1 MKICI
6 FGDVHWSQYSSIV
19 RQRGEQFSIRLEN
32 LIQSMNWVEDMT
44 RKYSC
49 GMCISLGDFFDNSTI
64 DAESIAALREVE
76 WNEIQHIVVAGN
88 HEMARADNCYS
99 SAIALSFFPFVH
111 VMTTP
116 NQLRIYD
123 EENVC
128 SLMFLPY
135 VLEPDK
141 CALDKTFVK
150 YERNYLFS
158 HNDLKD
164 VNYGPFISKTGFSV
178 DDISAVCDRC
188 FNGHIHNEGICG
200 DNIINVG
207 NLTGQNFSEDA
218 TKYRH
223 KIIILDTETDDVV
236 ILENPYAM
244 NFYKVDNLSDVRK
257 DNAVVTLKTSDVSQ
271 KENLKNMKN
280 VIAYK
285 VIADVKK
292 TSKKAESV
300 SGKDVINIDHL
311 KMFSDYVHN
320 NMGDTEII
328 NQELSE
334 VLS

>member
-19 RQRGEQFSIRLEN
+19 RQRGERFSIRLEN

-44 RKYSC
+44 REYNC
-49 GMCISLGDFFDNSTI
+49 GMCISLGDFFDASTI
-64 DAESIAALREVE
+64 DAESITALQEVS
-76 WNEIQHIVVAGN
+76 WNEIQHIIVAGN
-88 HEMARADNCYS
+88 HEMARADNHYS
-99 SAIALSFFPFVH
+99 SANILSLLPFVD
-111 VMTTP
+111 VVTFPKQIRLCEST
-116 NQLRIYD
+116 N
-123 EENVC
+123 
-128 SLMFLPY
+128 LMFLPY

-141 CALDKTFVK
+141 CNISELFTKNNID
-150 YERNYLFS
+150 YMFS
-158 HNDLKD
+158 HNDLKG
-164 VNYGPFISKTGFSV
+164 VNYGSFVSKTGFSV

-188 FNGHIHNEGICG
+188 FNGHIHNEGVCG

-218 TKYRH
+218 TKYSH
-223 KIIILDTETDDVV
+223 KIIILDTETDDIT

-244 NFYKVDNLSDVRK
+244 NFYKVDDLSDVRK

-292 TSKKAESV
+292 TGKKASSV
-300 SGKDVINIDHL
+300 PSKDAINIDHL
-311 KMFSDYVHN
+311 KMFSDYVHS

>member
-64 DAESIAALREVE
+64 DAESITALREIN
-76 WNEIQHIVVAGN
+76 WNKIQHIVVAGN
-88 HEMARADNCYS
+88 HEMARADNHYS
-99 SAIALSFFPFVH
+99 SANMLSLFPFVD
-111 VMTTP
+111 VVTVP
-116 NQLRIYD
+116 EQIRLC
-123 EENVC
+123 ENTN
-128 SLMFLPY
+128 LMFLPY

-141 CALDKTFVK
+141 CNIRELFTKNSI
-150 YERNYLFS
+150 NYMFS

-164 VNYGPFISKTGFSV
+164 VNYGSFISKTGFSV

-223 KIIILDTETDDVV
+223 KIIILDTETDDIM

-257 DNAVVTLKTSDVSQ
+257 DNAVVTLKTSDMPQ
-271 KENLKNMKN
+271 KENLKNMEN

-292 TSKKAESV
+292 ASKKAESV
-300 SGKDVINIDHL
+300 SSKDVINIDHL

>member
-1 MKICI
+1 MKICV

-19 RQRGEQFSIRLEN
+19 RQRGERFSIRLEN

-44 RKYSC
+44 REYNC
-49 GMCISLGDFFDNSTI
+49 DMCISLGDFFDTSTI
-64 DAESIAALREVE
+64 DAESITALREVN
-76 WNEIQHIVVAGN
+76 WNEIQHIIVAGN
-88 HEMARADNCYS
+88 HEMARADNHYS
-99 SAIALSFFPFVH
+99 SANILSLLPFVS
-111 VMTTP
+111 VVTVPEQMW
-116 NQLRIYD
+116 LC
-123 EENVC
+123 ENTN
-128 SLMFLPY
+128 LMFLPY

-141 CALDKTFVK
+141 CNISELFTKNNID
-150 YERNYLFS
+150 YMFS
-158 HNDLKD
+158 HNDLKG
-164 VNYGPFISKTGFSV
+164 VNYGSFVSKTGFSV

-188 FNGHIHNEGICG
+188 FNGHIHNEGVCG

-218 TKYRH
+218 TKYSH
-223 KIIILDTETDDVV
+223 KIIILDTETDDIT

-244 NFYKVDNLSDVRK
+244 NFYKVDDLSDVRK
-257 DNAVVTLKTSDVSQ
+257 DNAVVTLKTSDMSQ

-292 TSKKAESV
+292 TGKRASSVPSKDA
-300 SGKDVINIDHL
+300 INIDHL
-311 KMFSDYVHN
+311 KMFSDYIHN

>member
-19 RQRGEQFSIRLEN
+19 RQRGERFSIRLEN

-44 RKYSC
+44 REYNC
-49 GMCISLGDFFDNSTI
+49 GMCISLGDFFDASTI
-64 DAESIAALREVE
+64 DAESITALREVN
-76 WNEIQHIVVAGN
+76 WNEIQHIIVAGN
-88 HEMARADNCYS
+88 HEMARADNHYS
-99 SAIALSFFPFVH
+99 SANILSLLPFVN
-111 VMTTP
+111 VVTVPEQMW
-116 NQLRIYD
+116 LC
-123 EENVC
+123 ENTN
-128 SLMFLPY
+128 LMFLPY

-141 CALDKTFVK
+141 CNISELFTKNNID
-150 YERNYLFS
+150 YMFS
-158 HNDLKD
+158 HNDLKG
-164 VNYGPFISKTGFSV
+164 VNYGSFVSKTGFSV

-188 FNGHIHNEGICG
+188 FNGHIHNEGVCG

-218 TKYRH
+218 TKYSH
-223 KIIILDTETDDVV
+223 KIIILDTETDDITV
-236 ILENPYAM
+236 LENPYAM
-244 NFYKVDNLSDVRK
+244 NFYKVDDLSDVRK
-257 DNAVVTLKTSDVSQ
+257 DNAVVTLKTSDMSQ
-271 KENLKNMKN
+271 KENLQNMKN

-292 TSKKAESV
+292 TGKKASSV
-300 SGKDVINIDHL
+300 PSKDAINIDHL

>member
-64 DAESIAALREVE
+64 DAESITALREIN
-76 WNEIQHIVVAGN
+76 WNKIQHIVVAGN
-88 HEMARADNCYS
+88 HEMARADNHYS
-99 SAIALSFFPFVH
+99 SANMLSLFPFVD
-111 VMTTP
+111 VVTVP
-116 NQLRIYD
+116 EQIRLC
-123 EENVC
+123 ENTN
-128 SLMFLPY
+128 LMFLPY

-141 CALDKTFVK
+141 CNIRELFTKNSI
-150 YERNYLFS
+150 NYMFS

-164 VNYGPFISKTGFSV
+164 VNYGSFISKTGFSV

-223 KIIILDTETDDVV
+223 KIIILDTETDEIV

-257 DNAVVTLKTSDVSQ
+257 DNAVVTLKTSDMSQ

>member
-19 RQRGEQFSIRLEN
+19 RQRGERFSVRLEK
-32 LIQSMNWVEDMT
+32 LIQSMNWVEDMS
-44 RKYSC
+44 RKFGC

-99 SAIALSFFPFVH
+99 SAIALSFFPFID

-123 EENVC
+123 GENVC

-135 VLEPDK
+135 VLGPDK
-141 CALDKTFVK
+141 CALDKIFVK

-158 HNDLKD
+158 HNDLKG
-164 VNYGPFISKTGFSV
+164 VNYGSFISKSGFNV
-178 DDISAVCDRC
+178 EDISAVCDRC

-218 TKYRH
+218 TKYKH
-223 KIIILDTETDDVV
+223 KIIILDTETDEIEV
-236 ILENPYAM
+236 LENPYAM
-244 NFYKVDNLSDVRK
+244 NFYKVDDLSDVRK
-257 DNAVVTLKTSDVSQ
+257 DNAVVTLKTSDVLQ
-271 KENLKNMKN
+271 KEKLQDMKN

-285 VIADVKK
+285 IIANVKRSDKKSTDVLSKDI
-292 TSKKAESV
+292 TS
-300 SGKDVINIDHL
+300 IDHL
-311 KMFSDYVHN
+311 KMFGDYVHTN
-320 NMGDTEII
+320 IGITDII

>member
-1 MKICI
+1 MKICV

-19 RQRGEQFSIRLEN
+19 RQRGERFSIRLEN

-44 RKYSC
+44 REYNC
-49 GMCISLGDFFDNSTI
+49 DMCISLGDFFDTSTI
-64 DAESIAALREVE
+64 DAESITALREVN
-76 WNEIQHIVVAGN
+76 WNEIQHIIVAGN
-88 HEMARADNCYS
+88 HEMARADNQYS
-99 SAIALSFFPFVH
+99 SANILSLLPFVE
-111 VMTTP
+111 VVTVP
-116 NQLRIYD
+116 KQIRLC
-123 EENVC
+123 ENTN
-128 SLMFLPY
+128 LMFLPY

-141 CALDKTFVK
+141 CNISELFTKNNID
-150 YERNYLFS
+150 YMFS
-158 HNDLKD
+158 HNDLKG
-164 VNYGPFISKTGFSV
+164 VNYGSFVSKTGFSV

-188 FNGHIHNEGICG
+188 FNGHIHNEGVCG

-218 TKYRH
+218 TKYSH
-223 KIIILDTETDDVV
+223 KIIILDTETDDIT

-244 NFYKVDNLSDVRK
+244 NFYKVDDLSDVRK
-257 DNAVVTLKTSDVSQ
+257 DNAVVTLKTSDMSQ

-292 TSKKAESV
+292 TGKKV
-300 SGKDVINIDHL
+300 SGVSNKDVINIDHL

>member
-19 RQRGEQFSIRLEN
+19 RQRGERFSIRLEN

-44 RKYSC
+44 REYNC
-49 GMCISLGDFFDNSTI
+49 GMCISLGDFFDASTI
-64 DAESIAALREVE
+64 DAESITALQEVN
-76 WNEIQHIVVAGN
+76 WNEIQHIIVAGN
-88 HEMARADNCYS
+88 HEMARADNHYS
-99 SAIALSFFPFVH
+99 SANILSLLPFVN
-111 VMTTP
+111 VVTVPEQMW
-116 NQLRIYD
+116 LC
-123 EENVC
+123 ENTN
-128 SLMFLPY
+128 LMFLPY

-141 CALDKTFVK
+141 CNISELFTKNNID
-150 YERNYLFS
+150 YMFS
-158 HNDLKD
+158 HNDLKG
-164 VNYGPFISKTGFSV
+164 VNYGSFVSKTGFSV

-188 FNGHIHNEGICG
+188 FNGHIHNEGVCG

-218 TKYRH
+218 TKYSH
-223 KIIILDTETDDVV
+223 KIIILDTETDDIT

-257 DNAVVTLKTSDVSQ
+257 DNAVVTLKTSDMSQ
-271 KENLKNMKN
+271 KENLQNMKN

-292 TSKKAESV
+292 TGKKASSV
-300 SGKDVINIDHL
+300 SSKDAINIDHL
-311 KMFSDYVHN
+311 KMFSDYIHN

-328 NQELSE
+328 NQEMSE